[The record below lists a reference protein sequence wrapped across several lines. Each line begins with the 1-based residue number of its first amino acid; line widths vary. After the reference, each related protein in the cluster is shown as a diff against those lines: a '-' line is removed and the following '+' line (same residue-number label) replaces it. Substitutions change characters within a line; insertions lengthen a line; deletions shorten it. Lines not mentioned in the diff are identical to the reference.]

1 MNPGILYALAAG
13 LMISL
18 QNVFV
23 TRTGERIGFWEANT
37 FVHGFGFLLAL
48 TILLSVGRS
57 NQGSLMQ
64 VPKIYWIG
72 LVIGVLIVFSV
83 MQGVMNLGVG
93 YAVPI
98 ILTAQI
104 LASALISRFGLFG
117 EATSVPTPINL
128 LGMGMLIGGVLL
140 TQTR

>member
-117 EATSVPTPINL
+117 ETTSVPTPINL